1 MGKYFLIFSI
11 TVLSLSIAQA
21 DLNSDCVKS
30 ENPILCRSANFLAK
44 ALNQVVTNQDDE
56 TLRLMPGLELVQ
68 NENLN
73 KIYHENDE
81 RSMDEEKNDTFFVRI
96 AKYLQTH
103 DLKIKFSDI
112 VGKTDLQ
119 EIVNN
124 VFNSDDPAIIE
135 ARKKDKGG
143 GMMLMSMLMMG
154 KMMAT
159 MGLGGV
165 GALAAKALGVSMMAL
180 MLAGIVGLKKLAEGG
195 GDGGHSVHYVNA
207 GGDHHRRRRFV
218 TRQERSAPLPYRGYD
233 IHE

>member
-1 MGKYFLIFSI
+1 MDNSIRKYFLILSI
-11 TVLSLSIAQA
+11 TVLSLSVTSQA
-21 DLNSDCVKS
+21 VDLTSDCAKS
-30 ENPILCRSANFLAK
+30 ENPILCKSANFLAK

-124 VFNSDDPAIIE
+124 VFNSDDPAII
-135 ARKKDKGG
+135 
-143 GMMLMSMLMMG
+143 G
-154 KMMAT
+154 K
-159 MGLGGV
+159 
-165 GALAAKALGVSMMAL
+165 
-180 MLAGIVGLKKLAEGG
+180 
-195 GDGGHSVHYVNA
+195 
-207 GGDHHRRRRFV
+207 
-218 TRQERSAPLPYRGYD
+218 
-233 IHE
+233 

>member
-1 MGKYFLIFSI
+1 MDNSIRNFFLLFSI
-11 TVLSLSIAQA
+11 TVLSLSVTTQA
-21 DLNSDCVKS
+21 VDLTSDCGKS
-30 ENPILCRSANFLAK
+30 ENPVLCRSANFLAK

-56 TLRLMPGLELVQ
+56 TLRLLPGLELVQ

-124 VFNSDDPAIIE
+124 VFNSDDPAII
-135 ARKKDKGG
+135 
-143 GMMLMSMLMMG
+143 G
-154 KMMAT
+154 K
-159 MGLGGV
+159 
-165 GALAAKALGVSMMAL
+165 
-180 MLAGIVGLKKLAEGG
+180 
-195 GDGGHSVHYVNA
+195 
-207 GGDHHRRRRFV
+207 
-218 TRQERSAPLPYRGYD
+218 
-233 IHE
+233 